1 LTPGDW
7 RAEFVQIKRGECEM
21 HFYKLIPVVA
31 LLASACATTPDPAA
45 SAPPLATPAKSPP
58 VRIAYGKD
66 PYPSTYRPLPSQ
78 DVLIRNAT
86 VLDGLGKQIE
96 GGSVLLHGGKI
107 TAVGAEAAMAIPA
120 GVKTIDAT
128 GKWVTPGIIDIHSHL
143 GVYPS
148 PGLEAHQD
156 GNEVSGPVTADVWAE
171 HGLWPQ
177 DPGFTR
183 AMARGVT
190 AMEILPGSA
199 NLFGGRGVI
208 IKNVPATTAQGMK
221 FPGAPSTLKMA
232 CGENP
237 KRVYG
242 YGNGAFP
249 GGKPFSRMGNV
260 AGYRA
265 AWQEAVE
272 YKRKW
277 DKYGDDFEAWTKK
290 ADDPKP
296 DKDGKPVEP
305 DGPPDAP
312 GRDLKLDTLM
322 GVLNGE
328 VLVQQHCYRAD
339 EMAQIIDLAKE
350 FGYRV
355 SAFHHGVEAYKI
367 ADLLAANGICAALWA
382 DWWGFKAEAYD
393 GIREN
398 LSLVHKAGACAI
410 VHSDDANG
418 IQRLNQEAAKA
429 LADGRKAGIDI
440 SKAEAWTWLSRNPAK
455 ALGIL
460 EHTGTLEPGKGADV
474 VVWSGDPF
482 SVYTRADLVLV
493 DGAVTWDRSDLA
505 RQPIMD
511 FELGQPGAGDRK

>member
-1 LTPGDW
+1 
-7 RAEFVQIKRGECEM
+7 M
-21 HFYKLIPVVA
+21 HPWKLLPVAA
-31 LLASACATTPDPAA
+31 LLAGACATAPQTDGSQAA
-45 SAPPLATPAKSPP
+45 SEIGKPKPAR
-58 VRIAYGKD
+58 VAYDKD
-66 PYPSTYRPLPSQ
+66 PYPSTYKPLPSE

-86 VLDGLGKQIE
+86 VLDGAGRMIE
-96 GGSVLLHGGKI
+96 RGAVLLQAGKI
-107 TAVGAEAAMAIPA
+107 AAVGPEASLTPPA
-120 GVKTIDAT
+120 GIKTIDAS

-148 PGLEAHQD
+148 PGLAAHQD
-156 GNEVSGPVTADVWAE
+156 GNEVSGPVTAEVWAE

-183 AMARGVT
+183 AMAGGVT

-221 FPGAPSTLKMA
+221 FPGAPYTLKMA

-242 YGNGAFP
+242 YGNGGSGP
-249 GGKPFSRMGNV
+249 GGKPYSRMGNV

-265 AWQEAVE
+265 AWQEAGE

-277 DKYGDDFEAWTKK
+277 DKYEADFDAWEKK
-290 ADDPKP
+290 AANPKK
-296 DKDGKPVEP
+296 DKDGKDE
-305 DGPPDAP
+305 DAGAAPDAP
-312 GRDLKLDTLM
+312 ERNLQLDTLM

-328 VLVQQHCYRAD
+328 ILVQQHCYRAD
-339 EMAQIIDLAKE
+339 EMAQIIDLSHE
-350 FGYRV
+350 FGYKIQ
-355 SAFHHGVEAYKI
+355 AFHHGVEAYKI
-367 ADLLAANGICAALWA
+367 ADLLAKEGICGALWA

-398 LSLVHKAGACAI
+398 IPLVHKAGACAI

-460 EHTGTLEPGKGADV
+460 DRTGTLEPGKGADV

-482 SVYTRADLVLV
+482 SVYTRADLVFV
-493 DGAVTWDRSDLA
+493 DGAVTWDRANLA
-505 RQPIMD
+505 RLPVMD
-511 FELGQPGAGDRK
+511 FELGQPGEGDRK

>member
-1 LTPGDW
+1 MTL
-7 RAEFVQIKRGECEM
+7 RF
-21 HFYKLIPVVA
+21 LIP
-31 LLASACATTPDPAA
+31 LLALSLTFAGCA
-45 SAPPLATPAKSPP
+45 SAPETAADGKPATSASSKPKPQRVAYKS
-58 VRIAYGKD
+58 D
-66 PYPSTYRPLPSQ
+66 PYPSTYRPLPAD
-78 DVLIRNAT
+78 DVMIANAT
-86 VLDGLGKQIE
+86 VFDGLGGQIDN
-96 GGSVLLHGGKI
+96 GSVLLQGGKI
-107 TAVGAEAAMAIPA
+107 VAVGANIPVPA
-120 GVKTIDAT
+120 GVKIIDAK

-156 GNEVSGPVTADVWAE
+156 GNEASGPVTADVWAE

-183 AMARGVT
+183 AMAGGVT

-208 IKNVPATTAQGMK
+208 IKNVPAKTAQGMK
-221 FPGAPSTLKMA
+221 FPGAPYTLKMA

-242 YGNGAFP
+242 YGNGGFP

-277 DKYGDDFEAWTKK
+277 EKYGADFDAWEKK
-290 ADDPKP
+290 ADHPKKDDDGEPEDPG
-296 DKDGKPVEP
+296 DA
-305 DGPPDAP
+305 PDAP
-312 GRDLKLDTLM
+312 DRDFRLDTLM

-328 VLVQQHCYRAD
+328 ILVQQHCYRAD
-339 EMAQIIDLAKE
+339 EMAQIIDLSKE
-350 FGYRV
+350 FGYKV

-367 ADLLAANGICAALWA
+367 ADLLAANGICGALWA

-398 LSLVHKAGACAI
+398 IPLVHKAGACAI

-429 LADGRKAGIDI
+429 LADGRKIGINI

-460 EHTGTLEPGKGADV
+460 DKTGTLEVGKGADV
-474 VVWSGDPF
+474 VIWSGDPF
-482 SVYTRADLVLV
+482 SVYTRADVVYV
-493 DGAVTWDRSDLA
+493 DGAVTWDRANTA
-505 RQPIMD
+505 RQPVTD
-511 FELGQPGAGDRK
+511 FELGQPGEGDRK